1 MATRKYVSDIEASY
15 FKEHQLHCF
24 NAPPETGV
32 YAVGDVVISNS
43 QLDDIFGWV
52 CVEAGEP
59 GVWEVIVDLSL
70 IKAAIKALQEKDLLH
85 DSLIETLRQR
95 VESIYDQLTNEDR
108 EHREELDGLSGR
120 IQNNV
125 TNITNL
131 TKLLNALGDNTSAL
145 ENELRDLITN
155 LTNKVNTNIN
165 NISSNTS
172 GLDELKGKVQVNI
185 NNINVNKNDLTTL
198 KNKVN
203 TNTNNISELEKR
215 VDDHDGDIND
225 LLEMVNVNSAN
236 INVNKNDLTTLK
248 NKVNTNTNN
257 ITSLTD
263 TVNTNV
269 DNILINTKSIAAN
282 VEDIE
287 ELREIINDLDIPEEV
302 DLTDITK
309 QISTNKNN
317 ISINM
322 TDIADLENQMKNH
335 NHDNTYAAKDHN
347 HSGTYAAASHG
358 NHVPS
363 TQTANNAVFLRN
375 DNSWQTVTPAN
386 IGAATSN
393 HTHSGML
400 TFWVGTQAQ
409 YNALTTKES
418 NMLYIITD

>member
-172 GLDELKGKVQVNI
+172 GLEELKGKVQVNI
-185 NNINVNKNDLTTL
+185 N
-198 KNKVN
+198 
-203 TNTNNISELEKR
+203 
-215 VDDHDGDIND
+215 
-225 LLEMVNVNSAN
+225 N